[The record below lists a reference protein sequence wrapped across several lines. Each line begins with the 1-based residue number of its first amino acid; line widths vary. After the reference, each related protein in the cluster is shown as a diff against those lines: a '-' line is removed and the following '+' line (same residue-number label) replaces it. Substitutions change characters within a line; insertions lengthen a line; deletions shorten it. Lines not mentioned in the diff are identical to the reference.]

1 MKKRICVINTVTWLR
16 APISNWLN
24 DNLDTTLISSYQV
37 DKSLLKDINQFIYF
51 EKYNDDE
58 ELENL
63 VIKLHQQEKFD
74 LLIALSEKDI
84 LRVAK
89 LRELLGIQGQNYFS
103 ALLYRDKY
111 IMKQFAKIIGLN
123 VPEFSTFSEPCE
135 LMEKVSK
142 IGFPILIKPLSKSGS
157 EGVQVLK
164 NKEEYDDYLEKKSLW
179 GENYDVEQFIL
190 GDMYHVD
197 GIVENNELKFVSVSK
212 YWNSLGKSTTLM
224 ESTQNTT
231 ITFADFTINKSDWE
245 FLLLKGETKKFVE
258 KSNFNNGTIHAEF
271 IISEKDKTP
280 YFIEI
285 ASRTGGLMI
294 SDTIEKKYGI
304 IMNEVSFY
312 LQVGQ
317 KVTYPLKNEPEN
329 FGFLTVFPQ
338 NKKLIEYDV
347 SKIKQDLN
355 VIDFYENHKI
365 GKHYKSTEYMNH
377 IGIILFKG
385 TSQENM
391 KQKIQYLTR
400 LIDSNIKWEWRIYN

>member
-197 GIVENNELKFVSVSK
+197 GIVENNKLKFVSVSK

-271 IISEKDKTP
+271 ILSEKDKTP

-400 LIDSNIKWEWRIYN
+400 LIDSNIKWE

>member
-224 ESTQNTT
+224 ESMQNTT

-400 LIDSNIKWEWRIYN
+400 LIDSNIKWE

>member
-1 MKKRICVINTVTWLR
+1 MENKMKKRICVINTVTWLR

-123 VPEFSTFSEPCE
+123 VPEFSTFSKPCE

-164 NKEEYDDYLEKKSLW
+164 NKEEYDDYLEKKSFLE
-179 GENYDVEQFIL
+179 ENYDVEQFIL

-197 GIVENNELKFVSVSK
+197 GIVENNKLKFVSVSK

-400 LIDSNIKWEWRIYN
+400 LIDSNIKWE

>member
-377 IGIILFKG
+377 IGLILFKG

-400 LIDSNIKWEWRIYN
+400 LIDSNIKWE

>member
-1 MKKRICVINTVTWLR
+1 MTWLR

-179 GENYDVEQFIL
+179 GENYDVEQFIS

-197 GIVENNELKFVSVSK
+197 GIVESNKLKFVSVSK

-400 LIDSNIKWEWRIYN
+400 LIDSNIKWE

>member
-1 MKKRICVINTVTWLR
+1 MENKMKKRICVINTVTWLR

-197 GIVENNELKFVSVSK
+197 GIVENNKLKFVSVSK

-294 SDTIEKKYGI
+294 SNTIEKKYGI

-400 LIDSNIKWEWRIYN
+400 LIDSNIKWE

>member
-1 MKKRICVINTVTWLR
+1 MENKMKKRICVINTVTWLR

-111 IMKQFAKIIGLN
+111 IMKQFAKVIGLN

-197 GIVENNELKFVSVSK
+197 GIVENNKLKFVSVSK

-400 LIDSNIKWEWRIYN
+400 LIDSNIKWE

>member
-197 GIVENNELKFVSVSK
+197 GIVENNKLKFVSVSK

-355 VIDFYENHKI
+355 VIDFYKNHKI

-400 LIDSNIKWEWRIYN
+400 LIDSNIKWE

>member
-164 NKEEYDDYLEKKSLW
+164 NKEEYDDYLEKKNLW

-197 GIVENNELKFVSVSK
+197 GIVENNKLKFVSVSK

-365 GKHYKSTEYMNH
+365 GNHYKSTEYMNH

-400 LIDSNIKWEWRIYN
+400 LIDSNIKWE

>member
-1 MKKRICVINTVTWLR
+1 MENKMKKRICVINTVTWLR

-197 GIVENNELKFVSVSK
+197 GIVENNKLKFVSVSK

-294 SDTIEKKYGI
+294 SDTIEK
-304 IMNEVSFY
+304 
-312 LQVGQ
+312 
-317 KVTYPLKNEPEN
+317 
-329 FGFLTVFPQ
+329 
-338 NKKLIEYDV
+338 
-347 SKIKQDLN
+347 
-355 VIDFYENHKI
+355 
-365 GKHYKSTEYMNH
+365 
-377 IGIILFKG
+377 
-385 TSQENM
+385 NM
-391 KQKIQYLTR
+391 AL
-400 LIDSNIKWEWRIYN
+400 S

>member
-1 MKKRICVINTVTWLR
+1 MENKMKKRICVINTVTWLR

-164 NKEEYDDYLEKKSLW
+164 NKEEYDDYLEKKNLW

-197 GIVENNELKFVSVSK
+197 GIVENNKLKFVSVSK

-400 LIDSNIKWEWRIYN
+400 LIDSNIKWE

>member
-37 DKSLLKDINQFIYF
+37 NKSLLKDINQFIYF

-197 GIVENNELKFVSVSK
+197 GIVENNKLKFVSVSK

-400 LIDSNIKWEWRIYN
+400 LIDSNIKWE

>member
-197 GIVENNELKFVSVSK
+197 GIVENNKLKFVSVSK

-294 SDTIEKKYGI
+294 SNTIEKKYGI

-400 LIDSNIKWEWRIYN
+400 LIDSNIKWE

>member
-197 GIVENNELKFVSVSK
+197 GIVESNKLKFVSVSK

-355 VIDFYENHKI
+355 IIDFYENHKI

-400 LIDSNIKWEWRIYN
+400 LIDSNIKWE

>member
-123 VPEFSTFSEPCE
+123 VPEFSTFSETCE

-197 GIVENNELKFVSVSK
+197 GIVENNKLKFVSVSK

-400 LIDSNIKWEWRIYN
+400 LIDSNIKWE

>member
-164 NKEEYDDYLEKKSLW
+164 NKEEYDAYLEKKSLW

-197 GIVENNELKFVSVSK
+197 GIVENNKLKFVSVSK

-400 LIDSNIKWEWRIYN
+400 LIDSNIKWE

>member
-197 GIVENNELKFVSVSK
+197 GIVENNKLKFVSVSK

-400 LIDSNIKWEWRIYN
+400 LIDSNIKWE

>member
-280 YFIEI
+280 HFIEI

-400 LIDSNIKWEWRIYN
+400 LIDSNIKWE

>member
-63 VIKLHQQEKFD
+63 VIKLHQREKFD

-245 FLLLKGETKKFVE
+245 FLLLKGETKKIVE

-400 LIDSNIKWEWRIYN
+400 LIDSNIKWE

>member
-197 GIVENNELKFVSVSK
+197 GIVENNKLKFVSVSK

-400 LIDSNIKWEWRIYN
+400 LIDSKIKWEKRIYN

>member
-197 GIVENNELKFVSVSK
+197 GIVENNKLKFVSVSK

-317 KVTYPLKNEPEN
+317 KVTYTLKNEPEN

-400 LIDSNIKWEWRIYN
+400 LIDSNIKWE

>member
-74 LLIALSEKDI
+74 LLIAPSEKDI

-197 GIVENNELKFVSVSK
+197 GIVENNKLKFVSVSK

-400 LIDSNIKWEWRIYN
+400 LIDSNIKWE

>member
-111 IMKQFAKIIGLN
+111 IMKQFAKIIGLS

-197 GIVENNELKFVSVSK
+197 GIVENNKLKFVSVSK

-245 FLLLKGETKKFVE
+245 FLLLKGVTKKFVE

-400 LIDSNIKWEWRIYN
+400 LIDSNIKWE

>member
-111 IMKQFAKIIGLN
+111 IMKQFAKIIGLS

-197 GIVENNELKFVSVSK
+197 GIVENNKLKFVSVSK

-400 LIDSNIKWEWRIYN
+400 LIDSNIKWE

>member
-197 GIVENNELKFVSVSK
+197 GIVENNKIKFVSVSK

-400 LIDSNIKWEWRIYN
+400 LIDSNIKWE

>member
-1 MKKRICVINTVTWLR
+1 
-16 APISNWLN
+16 
-24 DNLDTTLISSYQV
+24 
-37 DKSLLKDINQFIYF
+37 
-51 EKYNDDE
+51 
-58 ELENL
+58 
-63 VIKLHQQEKFD
+63 
-74 LLIALSEKDI
+74 
-84 LRVAK
+84 
-89 LRELLGIQGQNYFS
+89 
-103 ALLYRDKY
+103 
-111 IMKQFAKIIGLN
+111 MKQFAKIIGLN

-197 GIVENNELKFVSVSK
+197 GIVENNKLKFVSVSK

-400 LIDSNIKWEWRIYN
+400 LIDSNIKWE